1 MSISNAET
9 FIRNAKEQISQS
21 DINASLL
28 RAVVELTRELKR
40 VDDEIRRIRR
50 TVGRRF

>member
-9 FIRNAKEQISQS
+9 FIRNVKEQISQS

-28 RAVVELTRELKR
+28 KAVIELTRELKR
-40 VDDEIRRIRR
+40 VDDEIHRIRR